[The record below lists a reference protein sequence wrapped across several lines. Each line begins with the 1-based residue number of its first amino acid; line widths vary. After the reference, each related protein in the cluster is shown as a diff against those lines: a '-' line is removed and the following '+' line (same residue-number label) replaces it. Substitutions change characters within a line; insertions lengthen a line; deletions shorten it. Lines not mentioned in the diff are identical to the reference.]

1 MVSWLRKIFGIDEYL
16 NKIEDRDRN
25 PDGLTYTQFVEKY
38 PKCRKIAVLCWH
50 LGLYPE
56 ELKQE
61 LKNLFEEQ
69 EQIDKPKKE

>member
-1 MVSWLRKIFGIDEYL
+1 MDEYL
-16 NKIEDRDRN
+16 NKIEDIDRN

-38 PKCRKIAVLCWH
+38 PKCREIAVLCWH

-61 LKNLFEEQ
+61 LKSLLEEG
-69 EQIDKPKKE
+69 EPDA

>member
-1 MVSWLRKIFGIDEYL
+1 MVSWLRKIFSMDEYL
-16 NKIEDRDRN
+16 NKIEDMDRN

-38 PKCRKIAVLCWH
+38 PKYRRIAVLCWH

-61 LKNLFEEQ
+61 LKNLLEEG
-69 EQIDKPKKE
+69 EQDA

>member
-1 MVSWLRKIFGIDEYL
+1 MASWLQKTLGI
-16 NKIEDRDRN
+16 NEDRDRN
-25 PDGLTYTQFVEKY
+25 PDGLTYTQFVDKY

-50 LGLYPE
+50 LGCYPE

-61 LKNLFEEQ
+61 LKNLLEEQ